1 MAGVSRLNFN
11 KIKQLASIYLKDKQ
25 EVNLSDLLEDI
36 SPKYYAYTQGAYIGT
51 VLKRN
56 KVARFKDT
64 ELRLRPV
71 ICRCLPLGWKKKIV
85 RSCETIIFEGNVLK
99 KVRKVTVLFKE
110 ED

>member
-11 KIKQLASIYLKDKQ
+11 KIKQLASIYLEDKQ

-36 SPKYYAYTQGAYIGT
+36 SPKYYAYTQGSYVGT

-56 KVARFKDT
+56 KVARLKDT

-71 ICRCLPLGWKKKIV
+71 IWQMSTV
-85 RSCETIIFEGNVLK
+85 RLEKEISAVL
-99 KVRKVTVLFKE
+99 
-110 ED
+110 